1 MANRSMVGMEDTAA
15 LLVCDRSANRR
26 SMGSRA
32 EQCALSGMYLF
43 NCRLPLASCC
53 SFSGPQAAAAA
64 VVVVVVVEAA
74 SLGSDSKARLG
85 TPPP

>member
-15 LLVCDRSANRR
+15 LLVCDRSANSR

-64 VVVVVVVEAA
+64 VVVVVGAA